1 MERRHFVPLLLI
13 HRLPW
18 GEKFD
23 CGRRPVRRDYF
34 FSDSQ
39 YLPPELLQLL
49 SPTPRMSIFQ
59 KYWAV
64 YLVMLRN
71 SLIREMNFKL
81 NFLLWMIVESLWFVG
96 QLVFIEVIFNQVNQI
111 GDWTKWQMVLLVGTH
126 QIISQIFQGFFFTNL
141 VNLPELVRT
150 GKLDFILLQPVDGQF
165 ATSVRQFGLDS
176 IVNAL
181 VGVGIV
187 TYSLSRL
194 HVVPGV
200 NQIVLYLATMLLG
213 VTIHYSI
220 LFSLG
225 SVSFWIV
232 RSQGLIWGY
241 YNIMN
246 LARYPDVVFKGAVKF
261 VFSWLI
267 PVIVVTNVP
276 ARVLMN
282 ASATPWWL
290 IVHLL
295 LASALMLFFSRILWR
310 VGLNRY
316 SSASS

>member
-1 MERRHFVPLLLI
+1 M
-13 HRLPW
+13 
-18 GEKFD
+18 
-23 CGRRPVRRDYF
+23 
-34 FSDSQ
+34 
-39 YLPPELLQLL
+39 
-49 SPTPRMSIFQ
+49 
-59 KYWAV
+59 
-64 YLVMLRN
+64 
-71 SLIREMNFKL
+71 
-81 NFLLWMIVESLWFVG
+81 
-96 QLVFIEVIFNQVNQI
+96 
-111 GDWTKWQMVLLVGTH
+111 LVGTH
-126 QIISQIFQGFFFTNL
+126 QIISQIFQGFFYVNL

-150 GKLDFILLQPVDGQF
+150 GKLDFILLQPIDGQF

-187 TYSLSRL
+187 IYSLHRL

-200 NQIVLYLATMLLG
+200 EPDRSLSGYDAASG
-213 VTIHYSI
+213 SRSI
-220 LFSLG
+220 MRSCSPLSTA
-225 SVSFWIV
+225 SFWIV

-246 LARYPDVVFKGAVKF
+246 LARYPDVVFKGVVKF

-282 ASATPWWL
+282 ASETPWWL
-290 IVHLL
+290 ICHLL
-295 LASALMLFFSRILWR
+295 LASALMLFVSRILWR
-310 VGLNRY
+310 FALNRY

>member
-1 MERRHFVPLLLI
+1 MNERRQEERQSPLSATRDFRLLN
-13 HRLPW
+13 P
-18 GEKFD
+18 
-23 CGRRPVRRDYF
+23 
-34 FSDSQ
+34 DSWF
-39 YLPPELLQLL
+39 LN
-49 SPTPRMSIFQ
+49 SVS
-59 KYWAV
+59 KYWSV
-64 YLVMLRN
+64 YSVMLRN
-71 SLIREMNFKL
+71 SLVREMNFKL

-96 QLVFIEVIFNQVNQI
+96 QLVFIEVIFSNVDQI
-111 GDWTKWQMVLLVGTH
+111 GDWSKWQMVLLVGTH

-165 ATSVRQFGLDS
+165 ATSVRQFGMDS

-187 TYSLSRL
+187 TYSLHRL
-194 HVVPGV
+194 HVVPGAS
-200 NQIVLYLATMLLG
+200 QIILYLATMLLG

-225 SVSFWIV
+225 TASFWIT
-232 RSQGLIWGY
+232 RSQGLVWGY
-241 YNIMN
+241 YNLIG
-246 LARYPDVVFKGAVKF
+246 LARYPDAVFKGVVKF

-282 ASATPWWL
+282 ASETPWWL
-290 IVHLL
+290 IIHLM
-295 LASALMLFFSRILWR
+295 LASALMLLTSRILWR
-310 VGLNRY
+310 FALNRY

>member
-1 MERRHFVPLLLI
+1 LQNGDYRVPFSDAGVS
-13 HRLPW
+13 PA
-18 GEKFD
+18 EKLD
-23 CGRRPVRRDYF
+23 AARRRPQQWR
-34 FSDSQ
+34 
-39 YLPPELLQLL
+39 LLHAPATPELLQLL
-49 SPTPRMSIFQ
+49 NSSPVFTLR
-59 KYWAV
+59 KYFSV
-64 YLVMLRN
+64 YVVMLRN

-96 QLVFIEVIFNQVNQI
+96 QL

-165 ATSVRQFGLDS
+165 STSVRQFGLDS
-176 IVNAL
+176 IVNAI
-181 VGVGIV
+181 VGVAIV
-187 TYSLSRL
+187 TYSLYRL
-194 HVVPGV
+194 HVVPGPS
-200 NQIVLYLATMLLG
+200 QIALYLVTMLLG
-213 VTIHYSI
+213 VTIHYAI
-220 LFSLG
+220 LFSLATA
-225 SVSFWIV
+225 SFWIV
-232 RSQGLIWGY
+232 RSQGLVWGY
-241 YNIMN
+241 YNVMN

-282 ASATPWWL
+282 ASETPWWL
-290 IVHLL
+290 IAHLL
-295 LASALMLFFSRILWR
+295 LASALMLLFSRILWR
-310 VGLNRY
+310 LALNRY